1 MRVRIRRFGKL
12 RFPEQADL
20 STEAPSSPSV
30 PGPHFTVRSGITLPS
45 SESSADVRGHLGSAP
60 EIRGMHSPLRSALR
74 GPGVDD
80 AAPLLWPLLTSRS
93 AAYTSPSAS
102 PFQA

>member
-1 MRVRIRRFGKL
+1 MTGMRNRLIHEYFGVDH
-12 RFPEQADL
+12 DL
-20 STEAPSSPSV
+20 VWEV
-30 PGPHFTVRSGITLPS
+30 LQ
-45 SESSADVRGHLGSAP
+45 RGHLGSAP

-74 GPGVDD
+74 GPGVND
-80 AAPLLWPLLTSRS
+80 AVPLLWPVLTSRA